1 MHTWRAGRPASPQH
15 RTATATAPSST
26 AGPPAHHCLWAPTA
40 TESPAEPCN
49 TASCAPSSSPAPTPL
64 DRASQNR
71 YKSLRANTDPPVP
84 VKLSSVIER
93 SHEYR
98 KLFDPHLHF
107 LVSMYG
113 LSVNQRLRHYC
124 VEAAVATYSARIA
137 RAKTWYAT
145 SWLLL
150 IAIGVSVFVPI
161 MISFGPPRAGQSA
174 HQSFEQMKMQ
184 LILIY
189 SSLLV
194 GGAPLVIILAAAAY
208 YFERIKNEPTRVFR
222 RAFGASSTGL
232 FNPSLRER
240 EDP

>member
-1 MHTWRAGRPASPQH
+1 
-15 RTATATAPSST
+15 
-26 AGPPAHHCLWAPTA
+26 
-40 TESPAEPCN
+40 
-49 TASCAPSSSPAPTPL
+49 
-64 DRASQNR
+64 
-71 YKSLRANTDPPVP
+71 
-84 VKLSSVIER
+84 
-93 SHEYR
+93 
-98 KLFDPHLHF
+98 
-107 LVSMYG
+107 MYG

-232 FNPSLRER
+232 SNPSLRER